1 MIDSS
6 DGAVGNQKLPAY
18 DFSIPADAQVA
29 HGSDYMNRIY
39 GVRFDPEIAKRVG
52 WRE

>member
-6 DGAVGNQKLPAY
+6 DGAVGDQKLPAY
-18 DFSIPADAQVA
+18 DFSIPADA

-39 GVRFDPEIAKRVG
+39 GVRFDPEIAKQVG